1 MQFRFS
7 HEHGSRK
14 IASLRHDYTE
24 FYPQK
29 MHTSHEPWLC
39 LCYLGVAT
47 RRRCFS
53 QPALSPAKTL
63 KIMLIAK
70 NMLKLYD

>member
-7 HEHGSRK
+7 QEHGSRK

-29 MHTSHEPWLC
+29 APAPITS
-39 LCYLGVAT
+39 
-47 RRRCFS
+47 
-53 QPALSPAKTL
+53 
-63 KIMLIAK
+63 
-70 NMLKLYD
+70 